1 MAKVENIF
9 HSTSDKFCKN
19 IMIAEEDLEEE
30 KKEIIRRYRRLLRKA
45 KPILKDGDAK
55 LIKRAFYTSMEAH
68 SGMRRRSGEP
78 YIFHPL
84 QVAEICVAEI
94 GLGTTSIIAALL
106 HDVVEDTEYEL
117 EDIER
122 LFGKKVATI
131 IDGLTKISGVFDQGS
146 SQQAENFRKMLLTL
160 SDDVRV
166 ILIKLADRLHNM
178 RTLESMPRN
187 KQLKIANET
196 IYLYAPLAHRLGLYA
211 FKSELEDLY
220 LKYSEPEVYQDIEE
234 KISETKDSRNK
245 FIRNFIKPIRDRLDS
260 LKVDYEIKGRPK
272 SIHSIWNKMKKQG
285 VPFEEVFDLF
295 AIRIILDVPYH
306 SEKALCW
313 QVYSLVTDYY
323 QPNPD
328 RLRDWVSIPK
338 ANGYESLHTTVMSD
352 KGKWVEV
359 QIRTKRMDEIAEKGY
374 AAHWKYK
381 DGKGSDESGL
391 EMWISKVREILE
403 QNDGNAIEFVD
414 DFRSNLYSDEVF
426 VFTPKGDLKT
436 LPQGAT
442 ALDFAFDIH
451 TEIGAHCLGAKVNQ
465 KLVPLNFELKNGDQ
479 VEILTSK
486 KQKPNESWLQY
497 VVSSKAK
504 SKIKDVLK
512 EERKQFIDEGREVV
526 KRKLK
531 QLKIE
536 YKQQVLEDIAYYFNV
551 KSVSDLL
558 YLIGIGKI
566 DHSLIKAFNKTEQV
580 EAKEELKDAKSIED
594 KLRRVRKTDND
605 LLLLGE
611 DLDLIDYKFAKCC
624 NPIAGDD
631 VFGFVTVS
639 EGIKIHRTTCPNAAE
654 LLSNYGYRII
664 KAKWASS
671 RKHSFEATLS
681 IIGTDRLGLVSDV
694 SNIISEELKV
704 NMRSLSI
711 NTEGGIFE
719 GTIRLYVE
727 DTAHLDTLVKKLEK
741 VNGVVKV
748 SRSN

>member
-1 MAKVENIF
+1 
-9 HSTSDKFCKN
+9 
-19 IMIAEEDLEEE
+19 MIVEEDLEAE
-30 KKEIIRRYRRLLRKA
+30 KKEIVNRYRCLLRKA

-55 LIKRAFYTSMEAH
+55 LIKKAFHTSMEAH

-78 YIFHPL
+78 YILHPL
-84 QVAEICVAEI
+84 EVAEICVSEI

-106 HDVVEDTEYEL
+106 HDTVEDTDYEIT
-117 EDIER
+117 DIKR
-122 LFGKKVATI
+122 IFGEKVARI
-131 IDGLTKISGVFDQGS
+131 IDGLTKISGVFEQGS
-146 SQQAENFRKMLLTL
+146 SRQAENFRKMLLTL

-166 ILIKLADRLHNM
+166 ILIKMADRLHNM
-178 RTLESMPRN
+178 RTLQSMPRN

-220 LKYSEPEVYQDIEE
+220 LKYSEPEVFGEITS
-234 KISETKDSRNK
+234 KIKDTKDARAK
-245 FIRNFIKPIRDRLDS
+245 FIRNFIKPIKNRLSS
-260 LKVDYEIKGRPK
+260 LGIKYEIKGRPK
-272 SIHSIWNKMKKQG
+272 SIYSIWSKMKKQDI
-285 VPFEEVFDLF
+285 PFEEVFDLF

-306 SEKALCW
+306 QEKACCW

-328 RLRDWVSIPK
+328 RLRDWISIPK
-338 ANGYESLHTTVMSD
+338 ANGYESLHTTVMS
-352 KGKWVEV
+352 GRGQWVEV

-381 DGKGSDESGL
+381 DGNTSDETGL
-391 EMWISKVREILE
+391 EMWITKVREILA
-403 QNDGNAIEFVD
+403 QNDASAIEFVN
-414 DFRSNLYSDEVF
+414 DFKSNLYSDEVF

-436 LPQGAT
+436 LPQKAT
-442 ALDFAFDIH
+442 VLDFAFDIH
-451 TEIGAHCLGAKVNQ
+451 TEVGTHCLGAKVNQ

-504 SKIKDVLK
+504 SKIKDALK
-512 EERKQFIDEGREVV
+512 EERKSYIGEGKEIV
-526 KRKLK
+526 KRKIR
-531 QLKIE
+531 QLKLN
-536 YKQQVLEDIAYYFNV
+536 YSQSVLDEIVNYFNV
-551 KSVSDLL
+551 KTVSDLF
-558 YLIGIGKI
+558 YMIGTGKI
-566 DHSLIKAFNKTEQV
+566 EHSLIKSFHKVSNQGSTGLRDVKLI
-580 EAKEELKDAKSIED
+580 EE
-594 KLRRVRKTDND
+594 KLRKIRKTDND
-605 LLLLGE
+605 LLLLGA
-611 DLDLIDYKFAKCC
+611 DLDIVDYKFAKCC

-639 EGIKIHRTTCPNAAE
+639 DGIKIHRTTCPNAAE

-671 RKHSFEATLS
+671 GKHSFEATLS
-681 IIGTDRLGLVSDV
+681 MIGTDRLGLVSDV

-704 NMRSLSI
+704 NMRSLLI

-719 GTIRLYVE
+719 GTIKLYIE
-727 DTAHLDTLVKKLEK
+727 DTSHLAILVKKLEK
-741 VNGVVKV
+741 VSGVVKV

>member
-1 MAKVENIF
+1 MVVE
-9 HSTSDKFCKN
+9 
-19 IMIAEEDLEEE
+19 EELEEE
-30 KKEIIRRYRRLLRKA
+30 RKEIIRRYRKLLRKA
-45 KPILKDGDAK
+45 KPVLREGDAK
-55 LIKRAFYTSMEAH
+55 LIKKAFYTSMEAH
-68 SGMRRRSGEP
+68 RGMRRKSGEP

-84 QVAEICVAEI
+84 EVAEICVTEI
-94 GLGTTSIIAALL
+94 GLGTTSIISALL
-106 HDVVEDTEYEL
+106 HDVVEDTEYNL
-117 EDIER
+117 DDIKR
-122 LFGKKVATI
+122 LFGEKVATI
-131 IDGLTKISGVFDQGS
+131 IDGLTKISGVFEQGS

-178 RTLESMPRN
+178 RTLQSMPRN

-220 LKYSEPEVYQDIEE
+220 LKYSEPEVYDEIAA
-234 KISETKDSRNK
+234 KIMGATEARNK
-245 FIRNFIKPIRDRLDS
+245 FIRNFTKPIKDRLNS
-260 LKVDYEIKGRPK
+260 LNIKYEIKGRPK
-272 SIHSIWNKMKKQG
+272 SIHSIWNKMKKQDI
-285 VPFEEVFDLF
+285 PFEEVYDLF
-295 AIRIILDVPYH
+295 AIRIILNVKYRE
-306 SEKALCW
+306 EKAYCW
-313 QVYSLVTDYY
+313 QVYSLVTDQY

-328 RLRDWVSIPK
+328 RLRDWISIPK
-338 ANGYESLHTTVMSD
+338 ANGYESLHTTVMSSS
-352 KGKWVEV
+352 GKWVEV

-381 DGKGSDESGL
+381 DGKTSDETGL
-391 EMWISKVREILE
+391 EMWITKVREILE

-512 EERKQFIDEGREVV
+512 EERKTFIDEGREIIR
-526 KRKLK
+526 RKLK
-531 QLKIE
+531 QLKLS
-536 YKQQVLEDIAYYFNV
+536 YSQAVLDEIVQYFNV
-551 KSVSDLL
+551 KTATDLF
-558 YLIGIGKI
+558 YLVGVGKI
-566 DHSLIKAFNKTEQV
+566 DHSLIKSFHKASEKKD
-580 EAKEELKDAKSIED
+580 KEVRDAKAVEE
-594 KLRRVRKTDND
+594 KLKRVRKTDHD

-611 DLDLIDYKFAKCC
+611 DLDIVDYKFAKCC

-639 EGIKIHRTTCPNAAE
+639 DGIKIHRTTCPNAAE
-654 LLSNYGYRII
+654 LLANYGYRII

-671 RKHSFEATLS
+671 RKHSFETTLA

-704 NMRSLSI
+704 NMRSLAI

-727 DTAHLDTLVKKLEK
+727 DTSHLDLLVKKLEK

>member
-1 MAKVENIF
+1 MVVE
-9 HSTSDKFCKN
+9 
-19 IMIAEEDLEEE
+19 EELEEE
-30 KKEIIRRYRRLLRKA
+30 RKEIIRRYRKLLRKA
-45 KPILKDGDAK
+45 KPVLREGDAK
-55 LIKRAFYTSMEAH
+55 LIKKAFYTSMEAH
-68 SGMRRRSGEP
+68 RGMRRKSGEP

-84 QVAEICVAEI
+84 EVAEICVTEI
-94 GLGTTSIIAALL
+94 GLGTTSIISALL
-106 HDVVEDTEYEL
+106 HDVVEDTEYNL
-117 EDIER
+117 DDIKR
-122 LFGKKVATI
+122 LFGEKVATI
-131 IDGLTKISGVFDQGS
+131 IDGLTKISGVFEQGS

-178 RTLESMPRN
+178 RTLQSMPRN

-220 LKYSEPEVYQDIEE
+220 LKYSEPEVYDEIAA
-234 KISETKDSRNK
+234 KIMGATEARNK
-245 FIRNFIKPIRDRLDS
+245 FIRNFTKPIKDRLNS
-260 LKVDYEIKGRPK
+260 LNIKYEIKGRPK
-272 SIHSIWNKMKKQG
+272 SIHSIWNKMKKQDI
-285 VPFEEVFDLF
+285 PFEEVYDLF
-295 AIRIILDVPYH
+295 AIRIILNVKYRE
-306 SEKALCW
+306 EKAYCW
-313 QVYSLVTDYY
+313 QVYSLVTDQY

-328 RLRDWVSIPK
+328 RLRDWISIPK
-338 ANGYESLHTTVMSD
+338 ANGYESLHTTVMSPS
-352 KGKWVEV
+352 GKWVEV

-381 DGKGSDESGL
+381 DGKTSDETGL
-391 EMWISKVREILE
+391 EMWITKVREILE

-512 EERKQFIDEGREVV
+512 EERKTFIDEGREIIR
-526 KRKLK
+526 RKLK
-531 QLKIE
+531 QLKLS
-536 YKQQVLEDIAYYFNV
+536 YSQAVLDEIVQYFNV
-551 KSVSDLL
+551 KTATDLF
-558 YLIGIGKI
+558 YLVGVGKI
-566 DHSLIKAFNKTEQV
+566 DHSLIKSFHKASEKKD
-580 EAKEELKDAKSIED
+580 KEVRDAKAVEE
-594 KLRRVRKTDND
+594 KLKRVRKTDHD

-611 DLDLIDYKFAKCC
+611 DLDIVDYKFAKCC

-639 EGIKIHRTTCPNAAE
+639 DGIKIHRTTCPNAAE
-654 LLSNYGYRII
+654 LLANYGYRII

-671 RKHSFEATLS
+671 RKHSFETTLA

-704 NMRSLSI
+704 NMRSLAI

-727 DTAHLDTLVKKLEK
+727 DTSHLDLLVKKLEK

>member
-1 MAKVENIF
+1 MVV
-9 HSTSDKFCKN
+9 
-19 IMIAEEDLEEE
+19 EEDLESE

-55 LIKRAFYTSMEAH
+55 IIKKAFNTSMEAH

-84 QVAEICVAEI
+84 EVAEICVSEI
-94 GLGTTSIIAALL
+94 GLGTTSIVAALL
-106 HDVVEDTEYEL
+106 HDVVEDTDYEL
-117 EDIER
+117 DDIER

-131 IDGLTKISGVFDQGS
+131 IDGLTKISGVFDHGS

-220 LKYSEPEVYQDIEE
+220 LKYSEPEVYEE
-234 KISETKDSRNK
+234 IAGKINETKDSRNK
-245 FIRNFIKPIRDRLDS
+245 FIRNFIRPIKDKLNS
-260 LKVDYEIKGRPK
+260 LGVDYEIKGRPK
-272 SIHSIWNKMKKQG
+272 SIHSIWNKMKKQN
-285 VPFEEVFDLF
+285 VPFEEVYDLF
-295 AIRIILDVPYH
+295 AVRIILDVPYKD
-306 SEKALCW
+306 EKAYCW

-328 RLRDWVSIPK
+328 RLRDWISIPK

-352 KGKWVEV
+352 TGKWVEV
-359 QIRTKRMDEIAEKGY
+359 QVRTTRMDEIAEKGY

-381 DGKGSDESGL
+381 DGRTTDETGL
-391 EMWISKVREILE
+391 EMWIAKVREILE

-426 VFTPKGDLKT
+426 VFTPKGDLRT

-451 TEIGAHCLGAKVNQ
+451 TEIGEHCLGAKVNQ

-479 VEILTSK
+479 VEILTSS

-504 SKIKDVLK
+504 SKIKDALK
-512 EERKQFIDEGREVV
+512 EERKVFIDEGREIV

-531 QLKIE
+531 QLKLD
-536 YKQQVLEDIAYYFNV
+536 YKQSVLENISHYFNA
-551 KSVSDLL
+551 KSVTDML
-558 YLIGIGKI
+558 YLVGTGKI
-566 DHSLIKAFNKTEQV
+566 DHSLIKSFAKSE
-580 EAKEELKDAKSIED
+580 KEEIKKPSVRGAKDIEE
-594 KLRRVRKTDND
+594 KLSRVRKTDSD

-611 DLDLIDYKFAKCC
+611 DLDIIDYKFAKCC

-639 EGIKIHRTTCPNAAE
+639 DGIKIHRTTCPNAAE

-671 RKHSFEATLS
+671 RKHSFEATLA
-681 IIGTDRLGLVSDV
+681 IIGTDRMGLVSDV

-719 GTIRLYVE
+719 GNIRLYVE
-727 DTAHLDTLVKKLEK
+727 DTSHLDTLVKKLEK

-748 SRSN
+748 SRTN

>member
-1 MAKVENIF
+1 MVV
-9 HSTSDKFCKN
+9 
-19 IMIAEEDLEEE
+19 EEDLESE
-30 KKEIIRRYRRLLRKA
+30 KREIIRRYRRLLRKA
-45 KPILKDGDAK
+45 KPVLKDGDAK
-55 LIKRAFYTSMEAH
+55 IIKRAFNTSMEAH

-84 QVAEICVAEI
+84 EVAEICVSEI
-94 GLGTTSIIAALL
+94 GLGTTSIVAALL
-106 HDVVEDTEYEL
+106 HDVVEDTEYDL

-122 LFGKKVATI
+122 LFGKKVAVI
-131 IDGLTKISGVFDQGS
+131 IDGLTKIAGVFDHGS

-160 SDDVRV
+160 SHDVRV

-220 LKYSEPEVYQDIEE
+220 LKYSEPEVYNEIAG
-234 KISETKDSRNK
+234 KINETKDSRNK
-245 FIRNFIKPIRDRLDS
+245 FIRNFIRPIKDKLQS
-260 LKVDYEIKGRPK
+260 LGVEYEIKGRPK
-272 SIHSIWNKMKKQG
+272 SIHSIWNKMKKQN
-285 VPFEEVFDLF
+285 VPFEEVYDLF
-295 AIRIILDVPYH
+295 AIRIILDVPYKE
-306 SEKALCW
+306 EKALCW

-328 RLRDWVSIPK
+328 RLRDWISIPK

-352 KGKWVEV
+352 TGKWVEV
-359 QIRTKRMDEIAEKGY
+359 QVRTRRMDEIAEKGY

-381 DGKGSDESGL
+381 DGKTTDETGL
-391 EMWISKVREILE
+391 EMWIAKVREILE
-403 QNDGNAIEFVD
+403 QNNGNAIEFVD

-426 VFTPKGDLKT
+426 VFTPKGDLRT

-451 TEIGAHCLGAKVNQ
+451 TEIGEHCLGAKVNQ

-479 VEILTSK
+479 VEILTST

-504 SKIKDVLK
+504 SKIKDALK
-512 EERKQFIDEGREVV
+512 EERKVFIDEGREIV

-531 QLKIE
+531 QLKIN
-536 YKQQVLEDIAYYFNV
+536 YKQTVLEDIAHYFNV
-551 KSVSDLL
+551 KSAADML
-558 YLIGIGKI
+558 YLVGTGKI
-566 DHSLIKAFNKTEQV
+566 DHSLIKSFVKTEKIEPKQDV
-580 EAKEELKDAKSIED
+580 RGAKEIEE
-594 KLRRVRKTDND
+594 KLRKVRKTDND

-611 DLDLIDYKFAKCC
+611 DLDIIDYKFAKCC

-639 EGIKIHRTTCPNAAE
+639 DGIKIHRTTCPNAAE

-681 IIGTDRLGLVSDV
+681 IIGTDRMGLVSDV
-694 SNIISEELKV
+694 SNIISDELKV

-719 GTIRLYVE
+719 GIIRLYVE
-727 DTAHLDTLVKKLEK
+727 DTAHMDILVKKLEK

>member
-1 MAKVENIF
+1 MVV
-9 HSTSDKFCKN
+9 
-19 IMIAEEDLEEE
+19 EEDLESE

-55 LIKRAFYTSMEAH
+55 IIKKAFNTSMEAH

-84 QVAEICVAEI
+84 EVAEICVSEI
-94 GLGTTSIIAALL
+94 GLGTTSIVAALL
-106 HDVVEDTEYEL
+106 HDVVEDTDYEL

-122 LFGKKVATI
+122 LFGKKVAII
-131 IDGLTKISGVFDQGS
+131 IDGLTKISGVFDHGS

-160 SDDVRV
+160 SHDVRV

-220 LKYSEPEVYQDIEE
+220 LKYSEPEVFNEITG
-234 KISETKDSRNK
+234 KINETKDSRNK
-245 FIRNFIKPIRDRLDS
+245 FIRNFIRPIKDKLNS
-260 LKVDYEIKGRPK
+260 LGIDYEIKGRPK
-272 SIHSIWNKMKKQG
+272 SIHSIWNKMKKQN
-285 VPFEEVFDLF
+285 VPFEEVYDLF
-295 AIRIILDVPYH
+295 AIRIILDVPYKE
-306 SEKALCW
+306 EKALCW
-313 QVYSLVTDYY
+313 QVYSMVTDYY

-328 RLRDWVSIPK
+328 RLRDWISIPK

-352 KGKWVEV
+352 SGKWVEV
-359 QIRTKRMDEIAEKGY
+359 QVRTTRMDEIAEKGY

-381 DGKGSDESGL
+381 DGKTTEETGL

-426 VFTPKGDLKT
+426 VFTPKGDLRT

-451 TEIGAHCLGAKVNQ
+451 TEIGERCLGAKVNQ
-465 KLVPLNFELKNGDQ
+465 KLVPLNFKLKNGDQ
-479 VEILTSK
+479 VEILTSG

-504 SKIKDVLK
+504 SKIKDALK
-512 EERKQFIDEGREVV
+512 EERKVFIDEGREIVQ
-526 KRKLK
+526 RKLK

-536 YKQQVLEDIAYYFNV
+536 YKQTVLEDIAHYFNS
-551 KSVSDLL
+551 KSVLDML
-558 YLIGIGKI
+558 YLVGTGKI
-566 DHSLIKAFNKTEQV
+566 DHSLIKSFVKADRKV
-580 EAKEELKDAKSIED
+580 ETKEVVDRGAKEVHE
-594 KLRRVRKTDND
+594 KLSRVRKTDSD

-611 DLDLIDYKFAKCC
+611 DLDIIDYKFAQCC

-639 EGIKIHRTTCPNAAE
+639 DGIKIHRTTCPNAAE

-719 GTIRLYVE
+719 GMIRLYVE
-727 DTAHLDTLVKKLEK
+727 DTRHLDTLVKKLEK

-748 SRSN
+748 SRTN

>member
-1 MAKVENIF
+1 MVV
-9 HSTSDKFCKN
+9 
-19 IMIAEEDLEEE
+19 EEDLESE
-30 KKEIIRRYRRLLRKA
+30 KKEIIRRYRRLLRRA
-45 KPILKDGDAK
+45 KSVLKDGDAK
-55 LIKRAFYTSMEAH
+55 LIKKAFYISMEAH
-68 SGMRRRSGEP
+68 SGMRRKSGEP

-84 QVAEICVAEI
+84 EVAEICIAEI

-106 HDVVEDTEYEL
+106 HDVVEDTDYEL

-122 LFGKKVATI
+122 LFGKKVAVI

-187 KQLKIANET
+187 KQLKIINET

-220 LKYSEPEVYQDIEE
+220 LKYSESEVYDDIAG
-234 KISETKDSRNK
+234 KINETKDSRNK
-245 FIRNFIKPIRDRLDS
+245 FIRNFIKPIKDKLTS
-260 LKVDYEIKGRPK
+260 LGVDYEIKGRPK
-272 SIHSIWNKMKKQG
+272 SVYSVWNKMKKQN
-285 VPFEEVFDLF
+285 VPFDEVYDLF
-295 AIRIILDVPYH
+295 AVRIILNVPYRD
-306 SEKALCW
+306 EKALCW

-328 RLRDWVSIPK
+328 RLRDWISIPK

-352 KGKWVEV
+352 KGQWVEV
-359 QIRTKRMDEIAEKGY
+359 QIRTTRMDEIAEKGY

-381 DGKGSDESGL
+381 DGKSSDETGL
-391 EMWISKVREILE
+391 EMWITKVSEILE
-403 QNDGNAIEFVD
+403 QNNGNAIEFVD

-451 TEIGAHCLGAKVNQ
+451 TEIGEHCLGAKVNQ

-479 VEILTSK
+479 VEVLTSG
-486 KQKPNESWLQY
+486 KQKPNEGWLQY

-504 SKIKDVLK
+504 SKIKDALK
-512 EERKQFIDEGREVV
+512 EKRKVFIDAGREII

-536 YKQQVLEDIAYYFNV
+536 YKQTVLEDIAHYFNV
-551 KSVSDLL
+551 KSPSDLL
-558 YLIGIGKI
+558 YLVGIDKI
-566 DHSLIKAFNKTEQV
+566 DHSLIKSFATSDNKT
-580 EAKEELKDAKSIED
+580 LKAGVSVQGAREIED
-594 KLRRVRKTDND
+594 KLGQIRKTDSN

-611 DLDLIDYKFAKCC
+611 NLDIIDYKFAKCC

-631 VFGFVTVS
+631 VFGFITVS
-639 EGIKIHRTTCPNAAE
+639 DGIKIHRTTCPNAAE

-664 KAKWASS
+664 KAKWASA
-671 RKHSFEATLS
+671 RKHSFEATLA
-681 IIGTDRLGLVSDV
+681 IIGTDRLGLVNDV

-719 GTIRLYVE
+719 GIIRLYVE
-727 DTAHLDTLVKKLEK
+727 DTSHLDTLVKKLKK
-741 VNGVVKV
+741 VSGVVKV
-748 SRSN
+748 SRIN

>member
-1 MAKVENIF
+1 
-9 HSTSDKFCKN
+9 
-19 IMIAEEDLEEE
+19 MILEEDLEAE

-55 LIKRAFYTSMEAH
+55 LIKKAFYTSMEAH
-68 SGMRRRSGEP
+68 SGMRRKSGEP

-84 QVAEICVAEI
+84 EVAEICVSEI
-94 GLGTTSIIAALL
+94 GLGTTSIVSALL

-122 LFGKKVATI
+122 LFGKKVARI
-131 IDGLTKISGVFDQGS
+131 IDGLTKIAGVFDQGS

-178 RTLESMPRN
+178 RTLQSMPRN

-220 LKYSEPEVYQDIEE
+220 LKYSEPDIFEDITG
-234 KISETKDSRNK
+234 KVNETKDSRNK
-245 FIRNFIKPIRDRLDS
+245 FIRNFIKPIKDRLNS
-260 LKVDYEIKGRPK
+260 LNVSYEIKGRPK
-272 SIHSIWNKMKKQG
+272 SVHSIWNKMKKQN

-313 QVYSLVTDYY
+313 QVYSLVTDHY

-328 RLRDWVSIPK
+328 RLRDWISIPK
-338 ANGYESLHTTVMSD
+338 ANGYESLHTTVMS
-352 KGKWVEV
+352 GQGQWVEV

-381 DGKGSDESGL
+381 DGKGSDETGL
-391 EMWISKVREILE
+391 EMWIGKVREILE
-403 QNDGNAIEFVD
+403 QNDANAIEFVD

-451 TEIGAHCLGAKVNQ
+451 TEVGAHCLGAKVNQ

-504 SKIKDVLK
+504 SKIKDALK
-512 EERKQFIDEGREVV
+512 EERKQHIDEGKEIVR
-526 KRKLK
+526 RKLK
-531 QLKIE
+531 QLKLE
-536 YKQQVLEDIAYYFNV
+536 YKQTILEDIAHYFNV
-551 KSVSDLL
+551 KSVSDMF

-566 DHSLIKAFNKTEQV
+566 DHSLIKAFHKTKNTP
-580 EAKEELKDAKSIED
+580 AKEIKDAKAVEE
-594 KLRRVRKTDND
+594 KLKRVRKTDQD

-611 DLDLIDYKFAKCC
+611 DLDIVDYKFAKCC

-639 EGIKIHRTTCPNAAE
+639 DGIKIHRTTCPNAAE

-727 DTAHLDTLVKKLEK
+727 DTSHLDMLVKKLEK

>member
-1 MAKVENIF
+1 MV
-9 HSTSDKFCKN
+9 
-19 IMIAEEDLEEE
+19 AEEDLESE

-55 LIKRAFYTSMEAH
+55 IIKKAFNTSMEAH

-84 QVAEICVAEI
+84 EVAEICISEI
-94 GLGTTSIIAALL
+94 GLGTTSIVAALL
-106 HDVVEDTEYEL
+106 HDVVEDTDYEI

-122 LFGKKVATI
+122 LFGKRVAVI

-178 RTLESMPRN
+178 RTLESMPRH

-220 LKYSEPEVYQDIEE
+220 LKYSEPEVFEDIAG
-234 KISETKDSRNK
+234 KINETKDSRNK
-245 FIRNFIKPIRDRLDS
+245 FIRNFIRPIKDKLNA
-260 LKVDYEIKGRPK
+260 LNIEYEIKGRPK
-272 SIHSIWNKMKKQG
+272 SIHSIWNKMKKQS
-285 VPFEEVFDLF
+285 VPFEEVYDLF
-295 AIRIILDVPYH
+295 AIRIILNVSFKD
-306 SEKALCW
+306 EKAFCW

-328 RLRDWVSIPK
+328 RLRDWISIPK

-352 KGKWVEV
+352 TGKWVEV
-359 QIRTKRMDEIAEKGY
+359 QVRTTRMDEIAEKGY

-381 DGKGSDESGL
+381 DGKTTDETGL
-391 EMWISKVREILE
+391 EMWIAKVREILE
-403 QNDGNAIEFVD
+403 QNNANAIEFVD

-451 TEIGAHCLGAKVNQ
+451 TEIGEHCLGAKVNQ

-479 VEILTSK
+479 VEILTSN

-504 SKIKDVLK
+504 SKIKDALK
-512 EERKQFIDEGREVV
+512 EERKVFIDEGREIV

-536 YKQQVLEDIAYYFNV
+536 YKQTVLEEIANYFNV
-551 KSVSDLL
+551 KSPVDML
-558 YLIGIGKI
+558 YLVGTGKI
-566 DHSLIKAFNKTEQV
+566 DHSLIKSFVKNKKTVV
-580 EAKEELKDAKSIED
+580 EKPSVRGAKDVEE
-594 KLRRVRKTDND
+594 KLSRVRKTDSD

-611 DLDLIDYKFAKCC
+611 DLDIIDYKFAKCC
-624 NPIAGDD
+624 NPIPGDD

-639 EGIKIHRTTCPNAAE
+639 DGIKIHRTTCPNAAE
-654 LLSNYGYRII
+654 LLANYGYRII

-681 IIGTDRLGLVSDV
+681 IIGTDRMGLVSDV

-719 GTIRLYVE
+719 GLIRLYVE
-727 DTAHLDTLVKKLEK
+727 DTSHIDTLTKKLEK